1 MTLLYIILGCVLVV
15 SFITGVVLTSKE
27 KKQKSSDIVDK
38 NVVNNVAVSN
48 DDIPSVQ
55 TIQSPVAQASQTTVV
70 PSVQVT
76 PVVTQTS
83 VAAPVAKV
91 EVPST
96 LSSVNMVP
104 GAVPVTENIQTTSVV
119 FNNTVNPNVVAQAP
133 SDSTVPVAPVVQQT
147 VQPIVQQTV
156 QPVAVSQPVTTTQ
169 TVPVVQPSTP
179 VSQPVI
185 QQSVPVVTQTV
196 HVPSNAP
203 VANVVPV
210 SSDGDNVL

>member
-1 MTLLYIILGCVLVV
+1 MTLVYIIFGCILVA

-38 NVVNNVAVSN
+38 SAVNNVTVSN

-55 TIQSPVAQASQTTVV
+55 TVQSPVAQASQTTVV

-83 VAAPVAKV
+83 VAAPVMKV

-96 LSSVNMVP
+96 LSSVTMVP
-104 GAVPVTENIQTTSVV
+104 GAVPVTENIQTTSLV
-119 FNNTVNPNVVAQAP
+119 FNNTVSPNTVAQLP
-133 SDSTVPVAPVVQQT
+133 SVSPVPVTPV
-147 VQPIVQQTV
+147 VQQTV
-156 QPVAVSQPVTTTQ
+156 QPVAVSQPVVSAQ
-169 TVPVVQPSTP
+169 TAPVVQPSTP

-185 QQSVPVVTQTV
+185 QQSVPVATQTV
-196 HVPSNAP
+196 QVPSTVP
-203 VANVVPV
+203 VTNPVPV
-210 SSDGDNVL
+210 SSDGDGVL

>member
-1 MTLLYIILGCVLVV
+1 MTLVYIALGCILVV
-15 SFITGVVLTSKE
+15 SFITGVVLTLKE

-38 NVVNNVAVSN
+38 SAVNNVTVSN

-55 TIQSPVAQASQTTVV
+55 TVQSPVAQASQTTVV

-96 LSSVNMVP
+96 LSSVTMVP

-119 FNNTVNPNVVAQAP
+119 FNNTVSPNTVAQVP
-133 SDSTVPVAPVVQQT
+133 SVSPVPVTPV
-147 VQPIVQQTV
+147 VQQTV
-156 QPVAVSQPVTTTQ
+156 QPVAVSQPVVSTQ
-169 TVPVVQPSTP
+169 TAPVVQPSTP

-185 QQSVPVVTQTV
+185 QQSVPVVTQNV
-196 HVPSNAP
+196 QVPSTVP
-203 VANVVPV
+203 VTNPVPV
-210 SSDGDNVL
+210 SSDGDGVL

>member
-1 MTLLYIILGCVLVV
+1 MTLLYIALGCILVV

-38 NVVNNVAVSN
+38 SAVNNVTVSN
-48 DDIPSVQ
+48 DDTPSVQ
-55 TIQSPVAQASQTTVV
+55 TVPSSVVRASQTTVV

-76 PVVTQTS
+76 PVVTQNS

-96 LSSVNMVP
+96 LSSVTMVP

-119 FNNTVNPNVVAQAP
+119 FNNTVSPNTVAQVP
-133 SDSTVPVAPVVQQT
+133 SVSPVPVTPV
-147 VQPIVQQTV
+147 VQQTV
-156 QPVAVSQPVTTTQ
+156 QPVAVSQPVVSTQ
-169 TVPVVQPSTP
+169 TAPVVQPSTP

-185 QQSVPVVTQTV
+185 QQSVPVVTQNV
-196 HVPSNAP
+196 QVPSTVP
-203 VANVVPV
+203 VTNPVPV
-210 SSDGDNVL
+210 SSDGVL

>member
-1 MTLLYIILGCVLVV
+1 MTLLYIALGCILVV

-38 NVVNNVAVSN
+38 NVVNNVTVSN
-48 DDIPSVQ
+48 DDTPSVQ
-55 TIQSPVAQASQTTVV
+55 TVQSPVAQASQTTVV

-96 LSSVNMVP
+96 LSSVTMAPVTN
-104 GAVPVTENIQTTSVV
+104 VPVTENIQTTSVV
-119 FNNTVNPNVVAQAP
+119 FNNTVNPNVVAQVP
-133 SDSTVPVAPVVQQT
+133 SVSPVPVTPV
-147 VQPIVQQTV
+147 VQQTV
-156 QPVAVSQPVTTTQ
+156 QPVAVSQPVVSTQ
-169 TVPVVQPSTP
+169 TAPVVQPSTP

-196 HVPSNAP
+196 QVPSTVP
-203 VANVVPV
+203 VTNPVPV
-210 SSDGDNVL
+210 SSDGDGVL

>member
-1 MTLLYIILGCVLVV
+1 MTLLYIALGCILVV

-38 NVVNNVAVSN
+38 SAVNNVTVSN

-55 TIQSPVAQASQTTVV
+55 TVQSPVAQASQTTVV

-96 LSSVNMVP
+96 LSSVTMAPVTN
-104 GAVPVTENIQTTSVV
+104 VPVTENIQTTSVV
-119 FNNTVNPNVVAQAP
+119 FNNTVNPNVVAQVP
-133 SDSTVPVAPVVQQT
+133 SVSPVPVTPV
-147 VQPIVQQTV
+147 VQQTV
-156 QPVAVSQPVTTTQ
+156 QPVAVSQPVVSTQ
-169 TVPVVQPSTP
+169 TAPVVQPSTP

-196 HVPSNAP
+196 QVPSTVP
-203 VANVVPV
+203 VTNPVPV
-210 SSDGDNVL
+210 SSDGDGVL

>member
-1 MTLLYIILGCVLVV
+1 MTLLYIALGCILVV

-38 NVVNNVAVSN
+38 SAVNNVTVSN
-48 DDIPSVQ
+48 DDISSVQ
-55 TIQSPVAQASQTTVV
+55 TVQSPVAQASQTTVV

-83 VAAPVAKV
+83 VAAPVMKV

-96 LSSVNMVP
+96 LSSVTMVP

-119 FNNTVNPNVVAQAP
+119 FNNTVSPNTVAQVP
-133 SDSTVPVAPVVQQT
+133 SVSPVPVTPV
-147 VQPIVQQTV
+147 VQQTV
-156 QPVAVSQPVTTTQ
+156 QPVAVSQPVVSTQ
-169 TVPVVQPSTP
+169 TAPVVQPSTP

-185 QQSVPVVTQTV
+185 QQSVPVVTQNV
-196 HVPSNAP
+196 QVPSTVP
-203 VANVVPV
+203 VTNPVPV
-210 SSDGDNVL
+210 SSDGDGVL

>member
-1 MTLLYIILGCVLVV
+1 MTLLYIALGCILVV

-38 NVVNNVAVSN
+38 NVVNNVTVSN

-55 TIQSPVAQASQTTVV
+55 TVQSPVAQASQTTVV

-83 VAAPVAKV
+83 VAAPVMKV

-96 LSSVNMVP
+96 LSSVTMAPVTN
-104 GAVPVTENIQTTSVV
+104 VPVTENIQTTSVV
-119 FNNTVNPNVVAQAP
+119 FNNNVNPNVVAQVP
-133 SDSTVPVAPVVQQT
+133 SVSPVPVTPV
-147 VQPIVQQTV
+147 VQQTV
-156 QPVAVSQPVTTTQ
+156 QPVAVSQPVVSTQ
-169 TVPVVQPSTP
+169 TAPVVQPSTP

-185 QQSVPVVTQTV
+185 QQSVPVATQTV
-196 HVPSNAP
+196 QVPSTVP
-203 VANVVPV
+203 VTNPVPV
-210 SSDGDNVL
+210 SSDGVL

>member
-1 MTLLYIILGCVLVV
+1 MTLLYIALGCILVV

-38 NVVNNVAVSN
+38 SAVNNVTVSN

-55 TIQSPVAQASQTTVV
+55 TVQSPVAQASQTTVV

-83 VAAPVAKV
+83 VAAPVTKV

-96 LSSVNMVP
+96 LSSVTMVP

-119 FNNTVNPNVVAQAP
+119 FNNTVSPNTVAQVP
-133 SDSTVPVAPVVQQT
+133 SVSPVPVTPV
-147 VQPIVQQTV
+147 VQQTV
-156 QPVAVSQPVTTTQ
+156 QPVAVSQPVVSTQ
-169 TVPVVQPSTP
+169 TAPVVQPSTP

-185 QQSVPVVTQTV
+185 QQSVPVVTQNV
-196 HVPSNAP
+196 QVPSTVP
-203 VANVVPV
+203 VTNPVPV
-210 SSDGDNVL
+210 SSDGDGVL

>member
-1 MTLLYIILGCVLVV
+1 MTLLYIALGCILVV

-38 NVVNNVAVSN
+38 SAVNNVTVSN

-55 TIQSPVAQASQTTVV
+55 TVQSPVAQASQTTVV

-96 LSSVNMVP
+96 LYSVTMVP

-119 FNNTVNPNVVAQAP
+119 FNNTVSPNTVAQVP
-133 SDSTVPVAPVVQQT
+133 SVSPVPVTPV
-147 VQPIVQQTV
+147 VQQTV
-156 QPVAVSQPVTTTQ
+156 QPVAVSQPVVSTQ
-169 TVPVVQPSTP
+169 TAPVVQPSTP

-185 QQSVPVVTQTV
+185 QQSVPVVTQNV
-196 HVPSNAP
+196 QVPSTVP
-203 VANVVPV
+203 VTNPVPV
-210 SSDGDNVL
+210 SSDGDGVL

>member
-1 MTLLYIILGCVLVV
+1 MTLLYIALGCILVV

-38 NVVNNVAVSN
+38 NVVNNVTVSN
-48 DDIPSVQ
+48 DDISSVQ
-55 TIQSPVAQASQTTVV
+55 TVQSPVAQASQTTVV

-83 VAAPVAKV
+83 VAAPVMKV

-96 LSSVNMVP
+96 LSSVTMVP

-119 FNNTVNPNVVAQAP
+119 FNNTVSPNTVAQVP
-133 SDSTVPVAPVVQQT
+133 SVSPVPVTPV
-147 VQPIVQQTV
+147 VQQTV
-156 QPVAVSQPVTTTQ
+156 QPVAVSQPVVSTQ
-169 TVPVVQPSTP
+169 TAPVVQPSTP

-185 QQSVPVVTQTV
+185 QQSVPVVTQNV
-196 HVPSNAP
+196 QVPSTVPLTNP
-203 VANVVPV
+203 VPV
-210 SSDGDNVL
+210 SSDGVL

>member
-1 MTLLYIILGCVLVV
+1 MTLLYIALGCILVV
-15 SFITGVVLTSKE
+15 SFITGVVLTLKE

-38 NVVNNVAVSN
+38 SAVNNVTVSN

-55 TIQSPVAQASQTTVV
+55 TVQSPVAQASQTTVV

-96 LSSVNMVP
+96 LSSVTMVP

-119 FNNTVNPNVVAQAP
+119 FNNTVSPNTVAQLP
-133 SDSTVPVAPVVQQT
+133 SVSPVPVTPV
-147 VQPIVQQTV
+147 VQQTV
-156 QPVAVSQPVTTTQ
+156 QPVAVSQPVVSTQ
-169 TVPVVQPSTP
+169 TAPVVQPSTP

-185 QQSVPVVTQTV
+185 QQSVPVVTQNV
-196 HVPSNAP
+196 QVPSTVP
-203 VANVVPV
+203 VTNPVPV
-210 SSDGDNVL
+210 SSDGDGVL

>member
-1 MTLLYIILGCVLVV
+1 MTLLYIALGCILVV
-15 SFITGVVLTSKE
+15 SFITGVVLTLKE

-38 NVVNNVAVSN
+38 SAVNNVTVSN

-55 TIQSPVAQASQTTVV
+55 TVQSPVAQASQTTVV

-83 VAAPVAKV
+83 VAAPVMKV

-96 LSSVNMVP
+96 LSSVTMVP

-119 FNNTVNPNVVAQAP
+119 FNNTVSPNTVAQVP
-133 SDSTVPVAPVVQQT
+133 SVSPVPVTPV
-147 VQPIVQQTV
+147 VQQTV
-156 QPVAVSQPVTTTQ
+156 QPVAVSQSVVSTQ
-169 TVPVVQPSTP
+169 TAPVVQPSTP

-196 HVPSNAP
+196 QVPSTVP
-203 VANVVPV
+203 VTNPVPV
-210 SSDGDNVL
+210 SSDGDGVL

>member
-1 MTLLYIILGCVLVV
+1 MTLLYIALGCILVV

-38 NVVNNVAVSN
+38 NVVNNVTVSN
-48 DDIPSVQ
+48 DDTPSVQ
-55 TIQSPVAQASQTTVV
+55 TVPSSVVRASQTTVV

-96 LSSVNMVP
+96 LSSVTMVP

-119 FNNTVNPNVVAQAP
+119 FNNTVSPNTVAQVP
-133 SDSTVPVAPVVQQT
+133 SVSPVPVTPV
-147 VQPIVQQTV
+147 VQQTV
-156 QPVAVSQPVTTTQ
+156 QPVAVSQPVVSTQ
-169 TVPVVQPSTP
+169 TAPVVQPSTP

-196 HVPSNAP
+196 QVPSTVP
-203 VANVVPV
+203 VTNPVPV
-210 SSDGDNVL
+210 SSDGDGVL

>member
-104 GAVPVTENIQTTSVV
+104 GTVPVTENIQTTSVV

-133 SDSTVPVAPVVQQT
+133 SDSTVPVTPV
-147 VQPIVQQTV
+147 VQQTV

-196 HVPSNAP
+196 QVPSTVP
-203 VANVVPV
+203 VTNSVPV
-210 SSDGDNVL
+210 SSDGVL

>member
-1 MTLLYIILGCVLVV
+1 MTLLYIALGCILVV

-38 NVVNNVAVSN
+38 NVVNNVTVSN

-55 TIQSPVAQASQTTVV
+55 TVQSPVAQASQTTVV

-96 LSSVNMVP
+96 LSSVTMVP

-119 FNNTVNPNVVAQAP
+119 FNNTVSPNTVAQVP
-133 SDSTVPVAPVVQQT
+133 SVSPVPVTPVVQQT
-147 VQPIVQQTV
+147 VE
-156 QPVAVSQPVTTTQ
+156 PVAVSQPVVSTQ
-169 TVPVVQPSTP
+169 TAPVVQPSTP

-196 HVPSNAP
+196 QVPSTVP
-203 VANVVPV
+203 VTNPVPV
-210 SSDGDNVL
+210 SSDGDGVL

>member
-1 MTLLYIILGCVLVV
+1 MTLLYIALGCILVV
-15 SFITGVVLTSKE
+15 SFITGVVLTLKE

-38 NVVNNVAVSN
+38 SAVNNVTVSN
-48 DDIPSVQ
+48 DDTPSVQ
-55 TIQSPVAQASQTTVV
+55 TVPSSVAQASQTTVV

-96 LSSVNMVP
+96 LSSVTMVP

-119 FNNTVNPNVVAQAP
+119 FNNTVSPNTVAQVP
-133 SDSTVPVAPVVQQT
+133 SVSPVPVTPV
-147 VQPIVQQTV
+147 VQQTV
-156 QPVAVSQPVTTTQ
+156 QPVAVSQSVVSTQ
-169 TVPVVQPSTP
+169 TAPVVQPSTP

-196 HVPSNAP
+196 QVPSTVP
-203 VANVVPV
+203 VTNPVPV
-210 SSDGDNVL
+210 SSDGDGVL

>member
-1 MTLLYIILGCVLVV
+1 MTLLYIALGCILVV

-38 NVVNNVAVSN
+38 NVVNNVTVSN
-48 DDIPSVQ
+48 DDTPSVQ
-55 TIQSPVAQASQTTVV
+55 TVPSSVVRASQTTVV

-96 LSSVNMVP
+96 LSSVTMVP

-119 FNNTVNPNVVAQAP
+119 FNNTVSPNTVAQVP
-133 SDSTVPVAPVVQQT
+133 SVSPVPVTPV
-147 VQPIVQQTV
+147 VQQTV
-156 QPVAVSQPVTTTQ
+156 QPVAVSQPVVSTQ
-169 TVPVVQPSTP
+169 TAPVVQPSTP

-185 QQSVPVVTQTV
+185 QQSVPVVTQNV
-196 HVPSNAP
+196 QVPSTVP
-203 VANVVPV
+203 VTNPVPV
-210 SSDGDNVL
+210 SSDGDGVL

>member
-96 LSSVNMVP
+96 LSSVTMVP

-133 SDSTVPVAPVVQQT
+133 SDSTVPVTPVVQQT
-147 VQPIVQQTV
+147 VQPI
-156 QPVAVSQPVTTTQ
+156 AVSQPVVSTQ
-169 TVPVVQPSTP
+169 TAPVVQLSTP

-196 HVPSNAP
+196 QVPSTVP
-203 VANVVPV
+203 VTNPVPV
-210 SSDGDNVL
+210 SSDGVL

>member
-1 MTLLYIILGCVLVV
+1 MTLLYIALGCILVV

-38 NVVNNVAVSN
+38 SAVNNVTVSN

-55 TIQSPVAQASQTTVV
+55 TVQSPVAQASQTTVV

-91 EVPST
+91 EVPRT
-96 LSSVNMVP
+96 LSSVTMVP

-119 FNNTVNPNVVAQAP
+119 FNNTVSPNTVAQVP
-133 SDSTVPVAPVVQQT
+133 SVSPVPVTPV
-147 VQPIVQQTV
+147 VQQTV
-156 QPVAVSQPVTTTQ
+156 QPVAVSQPVVSTQ
-169 TVPVVQPSTP
+169 TAPVVQPSTP

-185 QQSVPVVTQTV
+185 QQSVPVVTQNV
-196 HVPSNAP
+196 QVPSTVP
-203 VANVVPV
+203 VTNPVPV
-210 SSDGDNVL
+210 SSDGDGVL

>member
-1 MTLLYIILGCVLVV
+1 MTLLYIALGCILVV

-38 NVVNNVAVSN
+38 SAVNNVTVSN

-55 TIQSPVAQASQTTVV
+55 TVQSSVAQASQTTVV

-96 LSSVNMVP
+96 LSSVTMVP

-119 FNNTVNPNVVAQAP
+119 FNNTVSPNTVAQVP
-133 SDSTVPVAPVVQQT
+133 SVSPVPVTPV
-147 VQPIVQQTV
+147 VQQTV
-156 QPVAVSQPVTTTQ
+156 QPVAVSQPVVSTQ
-169 TVPVVQPSTP
+169 TAPVVQPSTP

-185 QQSVPVVTQTV
+185 QQSVPVVTQNV
-196 HVPSNAP
+196 QVPSTVP
-203 VANVVPV
+203 VTNPVPV
-210 SSDGDNVL
+210 SSDGDGVL

>member
-1 MTLLYIILGCVLVV
+1 MTLLYIALGCILVV
-15 SFITGVVLTSKE
+15 SFITGVVLTLKE

-38 NVVNNVAVSN
+38 SAVNNVTVSN
-48 DDIPSVQ
+48 DDISSVQ
-55 TIQSPVAQASQTTVV
+55 TVQSPVAQASQTTVV

-96 LSSVNMVP
+96 LSSVTMVP

-119 FNNTVNPNVVAQAP
+119 FNNTVSPNTVAQVP
-133 SDSTVPVAPVVQQT
+133 SVSPVPVTPV
-147 VQPIVQQTV
+147 VQQTV
-156 QPVAVSQPVTTTQ
+156 QPVAVSQPVVSTQ
-169 TVPVVQPSTP
+169 TAPVVQPSTP

-185 QQSVPVVTQTV
+185 QQSVPVVTQNV
-196 HVPSNAP
+196 QVPSTVP
-203 VANVVPV
+203 VTNPVPV
-210 SSDGDNVL
+210 SSDGVL

>member
-1 MTLLYIILGCVLVV
+1 MTLLYIALGCILVV
-15 SFITGVVLTSKE
+15 SFITGVVLTLKE
-27 KKQKSSDIVDK
+27 NEQKSSDIVDK
-38 NVVNNVAVSN
+38 SAVNNVTVSN

-55 TIQSPVAQASQTTVV
+55 TVQSPVAQASQTTVV

-96 LSSVNMVP
+96 LSSVTMVP

-119 FNNTVNPNVVAQAP
+119 FNNTVSPNTVAQVP
-133 SDSTVPVAPVVQQT
+133 SVSPVPVTPV
-147 VQPIVQQTV
+147 VQQTV
-156 QPVAVSQPVTTTQ
+156 QPVAVSQPVVSTQ
-169 TVPVVQPSTP
+169 TAPVVQPSTP

-185 QQSVPVVTQTV
+185 QQSVPVVTQNV
-196 HVPSNAP
+196 QVPSTVP
-203 VANVVPV
+203 VTNPVPV
-210 SSDGDNVL
+210 SSDGDGVL

>member
-1 MTLLYIILGCVLVV
+1 MTLLYIALGCILVV

-38 NVVNNVAVSN
+38 NVVNNVTVSN
-48 DDIPSVQ
+48 DDISSVQ
-55 TIQSPVAQASQTTVV
+55 TVQSPVAQASQTTVV

-96 LSSVNMVP
+96 LSSVTMVP

-119 FNNTVNPNVVAQAP
+119 FNNTVSPNTVAQVP
-133 SDSTVPVAPVVQQT
+133 SVSPVPVTPVVQQT
-147 VQPIVQQTV
+147 VE
-156 QPVAVSQPVTTTQ
+156 PVAVSQPVVSTQ
-169 TVPVVQPSTP
+169 TAPVVQPSTP

-196 HVPSNAP
+196 QVPSTVP
-203 VANVVPV
+203 VTNPVPV
-210 SSDGDNVL
+210 SSDGVL

>member
-1 MTLLYIILGCVLVV
+1 MTLLYIALGCILVV
-15 SFITGVVLTSKE
+15 SFITGVVLTLKE

-38 NVVNNVAVSN
+38 SAVNNVTVSN
-48 DDIPSVQ
+48 DDTPSVQ
-55 TIQSPVAQASQTTVV
+55 TVPSSVAQASQTTVV

-96 LSSVNMVP
+96 LSSVTMVP

-119 FNNTVNPNVVAQAP
+119 FNNTVSPNTVAQVP
-133 SDSTVPVAPVVQQT
+133 SVSPVPVTPV
-147 VQPIVQQTV
+147 VQQTV
-156 QPVAVSQPVTTTQ
+156 QPVAVSQPVVSTQ
-169 TVPVVQPSTP
+169 TAPVVQPSTP

-185 QQSVPVVTQTV
+185 QQSVPVVTQNV
-196 HVPSNAP
+196 QVPSTVP
-203 VANVVPV
+203 VTNPVPV
-210 SSDGDNVL
+210 SSDGDGVL